1 MSPARRPPELE
12 VASLHDEL
20 VLEAG
25 IILREALARLEARR
39 QTTPAGETVTSYDTC
54 ALVSTAL
61 ELLQRADDVDH
72 EVRR

>member
-1 MSPARRPPELE
+1 MSPARPPPELE
-12 VASLHDEL
+12 VPSLRDEL

-25 IILREALARLEARR
+25 ITLREALSRLEARR
-39 QTTPAGETVTSYDTC
+39 KTAPAGTSVVGHDTS

-72 EVRR
+72 EARR